1 MNSLSWLLVTG
12 LEYLYGAHQQG
23 AQQAAANVKSST
35 YPKLKAAAE
44 AGSKQNLMQAKRL
57 EKVFKTLDRE
67 PTARPDAGMGGI
79 TEANDTLLTG
89 TLDPA
94 ERDLINI
101 ALGQTAAHFY
111 IAKYGTLRTYA
122 EQMGNRKAARL
133 LQKTLEETVA
143 IDKKFTLLALEVMK
157 KEKVKGTKS
166 GGGGK
171 GFALLLGVGAAV
183 LAVAVSRSGES
194 ES

>member
-1 MNSLSWLLVTG
+1 MDSLDNLLVTG

-23 AQQAAANVKSST
+23 AQQAAANTTSST
-35 YPKLKAAAE
+35 YPKLKAAVK
-44 AGSKQNLMQAKRL
+44 AGSKQNLLQAKRL
-57 EKVFKTLDRE
+57 EKVFKTLNRE
-67 PTARPDAGMGGI
+67 PSAKPDAGMRGI
-79 TEANDTLLTG
+79 TEANETLLAG

-122 EQMGNRKAARL
+122 ERMGNRKAAKL
-133 LQKTLEETVA
+133 LQKTLNETVK
-143 IDKKFTLLALEVMK
+143 IDKLLTLLAREVLK
-157 KEKVKGTKS
+157 KERVKGTKA

-171 GFALLLGVGAAV
+171 GFALLLGIGTAV
-183 LAVAVSRSGES
+183 LAVAVSRSGE
-194 ES
+194 

>member
-1 MNSLSWLLVTG
+1 MDSLDNLLVTG

-23 AQQAAANVKSST
+23 AQQAAANATSST
-35 YPKLKAAAE
+35 YPKLKAAVK
-44 AGSKQNLMQAKRL
+44 AGSKQNLLQAKRL
-57 EKVFKTLDRE
+57 EKVFKTLNRE
-67 PTARPDAGMGGI
+67 PSAKPDAGMRGI
-79 TEANDTLLTG
+79 TEANETLLAG

-122 EQMGNRKAARL
+122 EQMGNRKAAKL
-133 LQKTLEETVA
+133 LQKTLNETVK
-143 IDKKFTLLALEVMK
+143 IDKLLTLLAREVLK
-157 KEKVKGTKS
+157 KERVKGTKA

-171 GFALLLGVGAAV
+171 GFALLLGVGTAV
-183 LAVAVSRSGES
+183 LAVAVSRSRE
-194 ES
+194 